1 MSQKILKQ
9 PIDLVQILP
18 IVVLYMSLKNTKRK
32 KRPSI
37 NCQDTMKTSLFK
49 TNSTNF
55 DTHLGQIRC

>member
-37 NCQDTMKTSLFK
+37 NCQDTKKTSLFK
-49 TNSTNF
+49 TKSTNF
-55 DTHLGQIRC
+55 DTYLGQIRC